1 MPPETLWQRVL
12 FHMIATLSCTQCSS
26 FTWGWIYFWS
36 ISCGCLS
43 TGQSRTTGGRR
54 LRDMPCFFCSVGVD
68 QENLLKETPGLTN
81 LEYSQD
87 CQQTKQVDNPEWI
100 RRQDCQDQQNLIKG
114 HVPPR
119 YFLWF
124 PKLCILAKSWII
136 LHQPVVVAVV
146 LHQPVAVVLDLKT
159 PD

>member
-1 MPPETLWQRVL
+1 MHQHWQRVL
-12 FHMIATLSCTQCSS
+12 FHMIGTLSCTQCSS
-26 FTWGWIYFWS
+26 FTWGWTYFWS

-43 TGQSRTTGGRR
+43 TWQTRTTGGCGTCLVFLLSGRR
-54 LRDMPCFFCSVGVD
+54 PRKPFKGDTWSD
-68 QENLLKETPGLTN
+68 QPGPRNILKIAN
-81 LEYSQD
+81 RR
-87 CQQTKQVDNPEWI
+87 KQEDNPEWI
-100 RRQDCQDQQNLIKG
+100 KCQDCLDQQNLIKG

-124 PKLCILAKSWII
+124 PKLCILAKSWIL
-136 LHQPVVVAVV
+136 LHQPVVIAVV